1 MKKILEWMPSPAS
14 IVRSRGVRLVAGLC
28 MVALIALADRALAND
43 VPLALLYLLP
53 VVVMSTVLRRWQ
65 ILLLGILC
73 TYIAELAD
81 AFPWTFDRGVPRDA
95 LYFFAYTAAGLYVA
109 EVVSRRRAETAHV
122 AALETE
128 MAGRREVEEQ
138 LQLVI
143 ANSSIAILTA
153 DESGRIRTANRAA
166 ETLFAGEAGSAE
178 PLQNASL
185 SRFLPSLAAVRM
197 REQGWQRL
205 RTMMQCQGLRG
216 GREPFLADVWFSTYM
231 TSGGGRL
238 TAMIID
244 STVETRDRE
253 EANLEQVL
261 VGSRLAIGAVSHEI
275 RNICAAISVVQQN
288 LAQQNLAAA
297 SGPAPHS
304 EDLDALRQLV
314 VALERIASV
323 ELSLVKRQSSR
334 VSLERFLR
342 ELAIIIQPSLREA
355 GIALEWS
362 ADPETPDV
370 LADHQSLLQVFLNL
384 VRNAETALAQTP
396 DARLCLRVLRKAARV
411 QIVLSDNG
419 PGVRHPEKLFHP
431 FRAGAGHGGSGTG
444 GSGLGLY
451 LSRAMMLSF
460 HGDLRFQPGA
470 QGASFVVEMLA
481 AEVVEGQ
488 SA

>member
-1 MKKILEWMPSPAS
+1 MPLEVS

-28 MVALIALADRALAND
+28 TVALIALADRALAND

-53 VVVMSTVLRRWQ
+53 IVVMSTVLRRWQ
-65 ILLLGILC
+65 ILLLGVLC

-81 AFPWTFDRGVPRDA
+81 AFPWTFDRGIPRDA
-95 LYFFAYTAAGLYVA
+95 LYFFAYTAAGFYVA
-109 EVVSRRRAETAHV
+109 EVVSRRRAEAAHV
-122 AALETE
+122 AALEAE
-128 MAGRREVEEQ
+128 MAGRRDVEEQ
-138 LQLVI
+138 LQLVV

-166 ETLFAGEAGSAE
+166 ESLFAAETGSPE
-178 PLQNASL
+178 PLQNALL

-205 RTMMQCQGLRG
+205 RTMMQCQGLRA

-288 LAQQNLAAA
+288 LAAAA
-297 SGPAPHS
+297 PPGPAPQS

-314 VALERIASV
+314 IALERIASV
-323 ELSLVKRQSSR
+323 ELSLVKRQASR

-362 ADPETPDV
+362 TDLGLPDV

-384 VRNAETALAQTP
+384 VRNAETALGPTP
-396 DARLCLRVLRKAARV
+396 DARLCLRVLRTGARV

-431 FRAGAGHGGSGTG
+431 FRAGAGNG

-470 QGASFVVEMLA
+470 QGATFLVEMLA
-481 AEVVEGQ
+481 ADAAEGQ

>member
-1 MKKILEWMPSPAS
+1 MPLEAS
-14 IVRSRGVRLVAGLC
+14 IVRSRGVRLVAGLGTI
-28 MVALIALADRALAND
+28 ALIALADHALAND

-53 VVVMSTVLRRWQ
+53 VGMMSTVLRRWQ

-81 AFPWTFDRGVPRDA
+81 AFPWTFDRGIPRDA
-95 LYFFAYTAAGLYVA
+95 LYFFAYTAAGFYVA
-109 EVVSRRRAETAHV
+109 EVVSRRRAEAAHV
-122 AALETE
+122 AALEAE

-153 DESGRIRTANRAA
+153 DESGRIRTANKAA
-166 ETLFAGEAGSAE
+166 ESLFAAQTGAGETGAAE
-178 PLQNASL
+178 PLENASL
-185 SRFLPSLAAVRM
+185 SKFLPSLAAVRM

-205 RTMMQCQGLRG
+205 RTMMQCQGLRA

-314 VALERIASV
+314 AALERIASV
-323 ELSLVKRQSSR
+323 ELSLIKRQANR
-334 VSLERFLR
+334 VSLDRFLR
-342 ELAIIIQPSLREA
+342 ELAIIVQPSLREA
-355 GIALEWS
+355 GIALEWR
-362 ADPETPDV
+362 ADPGLPDV
-370 LADHQSLLQVFLNL
+370 LADHHSLLQVFLNL
-384 VRNAETALAQTP
+384 VRNAETALVHTP
-396 DARLCLRVLRKAARV
+396 DARLCLRVVSKGARV
-411 QIVLSDNG
+411 QIALTDNG
-419 PGVRHPEKLFHP
+419 PGVSHPEKLFRP
-431 FRAGAGHGGSGTG
+431 FRVGAAGNG

-460 HGDLRFQPGA
+460 HGDLRFQPGSE
-470 QGASFVVEMLA
+470 GATFLVEMLA
-481 AEVVEGQ
+481 AEAAEEQ

>member
-1 MKKILEWMPSPAS
+1 MPLRAS
-14 IVRSRGVRLVAGLC
+14 IVGSRGVRLVAGLGT
-28 MVALIALADRALAND
+28 VALIALADRALAND

-53 VVVMSTVLRRWQ
+53 VGMMSTVLRRWQ

-73 TYIAELAD
+73 TYVAELAD
-81 AFPWTFDRGVPRDA
+81 AFPWTFDRGIPRDA
-95 LYFFAYTAAGLYVA
+95 LYFFAYTAAGFYVA
-109 EVVSRRRAETAHV
+109 EVVSRRRAEAAHV
-122 AALETE
+122 AALEAE

-153 DESGRIRTANRAA
+153 DESGRIHSANKAA
-166 ETLFAGEAGSAE
+166 ESLFAAQTGAGETGAAE
-178 PLQNASL
+178 PLENASL
-185 SRFLPSLAAVRM
+185 SKFLPSLAAVRM

-205 RTMMQCQGLRG
+205 RTMMQCQGLRA

-288 LAQQNLAAA
+288 LAAA

-314 VALERIASV
+314 AALERIASV
-323 ELSLVKRQSSR
+323 ELSLIKRQANR
-334 VSLERFLR
+334 VSLDRFLR
-342 ELAIIIQPSLREA
+342 ELAIIVQPSLREA
-355 GIALEWS
+355 GIALEWRV
-362 ADPETPDV
+362 DPGLPDV
-370 LADHQSLLQVFLNL
+370 LADHHSLLQVFLNL
-384 VRNAETALAQTP
+384 VRNAETALAHTP
-396 DARLCLRVLRKAARV
+396 DARLCLRVVSKGVRV
-411 QIVLSDNG
+411 QIALADNG
-419 PGVRHPEKLFHP
+419 PGVSHPEKLFRP
-431 FRAGAGHGGSGTG
+431 FRVGAAGHG

-460 HGDLRFQPGA
+460 HGDLRFQPGSE
-470 QGASFVVEMLA
+470 GATFLVEMLA
-481 AEVVEGQ
+481 AEVAEEQ

>member
-1 MKKILEWMPSPAS
+1 MPSLAS
-14 IVRSRGVRLVAGLC
+14 IVRSRSVRLVAGLGAI
-28 MVALIALADRALAND
+28 ALIALADRALTND

-53 VVVMSTVLRRWQ
+53 VVVMSTALRRWQ

-73 TYIAELAD
+73 TCIAELAD
-81 AFPWTFDRGVPRDA
+81 AFPWTFDRGIPRDA

-109 EVVSRRRAETAHV
+109 ELVSRRRAETAHV
-122 AALETE
+122 AALEAE

-153 DESGRIRTANRAA
+153 DESGRIRTANKAA
-166 ETLFAGEAGSAE
+166 ETLFAGETGAAE
-178 PLQNASL
+178 PLQDASL
-185 SRFLPSLAAVRM
+185 SKFLPSLAAVRM
-197 REQGWQRL
+197 RKEGWQRL
-205 RTMMQCQGLRG
+205 RTMMQCQGLRA

-288 LAQQNLAAA
+288 LAAV

-314 VALERIASV
+314 AALERIASV
-323 ELSLVKRQSSR
+323 ELSMVKRQASR

-362 ADPETPDV
+362 AGPELPDV
-370 LADHQSLLQVFLNL
+370 LADYQSLLQVFLNL
-384 VRNAETALAQTP
+384 VRNAEAALAQTP
-396 DARLCLRVLRKAARV
+396 DARLCLRVLRKGARM

-419 PGVRHPEKLFHP
+419 PGVSHPEKLFRP
-431 FRAGAGHGGSGTG
+431 FRVGGAGNGGSNHG

-460 HGDLRFQPGA
+460 HGDLRFQPESRGA
-470 QGASFVVEMLA
+470 AFLVEMVT
-481 AEVVEGQ
+481 AEGAEGH

>member
-1 MKKILEWMPSPAS
+1 MSFPAS
-14 IVRSRGVRLVAGLC
+14 IVGSRVFRLLAGC
-28 MVALIALADRALAND
+28 CAIVLIALADRALANE

-53 VVVMSTVLRRWQ
+53 VVMMSTVLRRWQ
-65 ILLLGILC
+65 ILFLGIVC
-73 TYIAELAD
+73 TYVAELAD
-81 AFPWTFDRGVPRDA
+81 AFPWTIDRGIPRDA

-109 EVVSRRRAETAHV
+109 EVVVRRRTEVAHV

-128 MAGRREVEEQ
+128 MVGRREVEEQ

-153 DESGRIRTANRAA
+153 DESGRIRTANKTA
-166 ETLFAGEAGSAE
+166 ESLFAGETGAVE

-185 SRFLPSLAAVRM
+185 SKFLPSLAAVRM

-205 RTMMQCQGLRG
+205 RTMMQCQGFRA

-288 LAQQNLAAA
+288 LAAN
-297 SGPAPHS
+297 SGPVPHS

-314 VALERIASV
+314 AALERIASV
-323 ELSLVKRQSSR
+323 ELSLVKRQANR
-334 VSLERFLR
+334 VSLEQFLR
-342 ELAIIIQPSLREA
+342 ELLIILHPSLREA
-355 GIALEWS
+355 GIALEWR
-362 ADPETPDV
+362 ADADLPDV

-384 VRNAETALAQTP
+384 VRNAEAALADTP
-396 DARLCLRVLRKAARV
+396 EPQLCLRVLRKGARV
-411 QIVLSDNG
+411 QIVVSDNG
-419 PGVRHPEKLFHP
+419 PGVSHPEKLFRP
-431 FRAGAGHGGSGTG
+431 FRVGAAANGGSTSG

-460 HGDLRFQPGA
+460 HGDLRFQPA
-470 QGASFVVEMLA
+470 SQGATFLVEMVA
-481 AEVVEGQ
+481 ADVVEGPTV
-488 SA
+488 

>member
-1 MKKILEWMPSPAS
+1 MPLQAS

-28 MVALIALADRALAND
+28 AVALIALADHALAKD

-81 AFPWTFDRGVPRDA
+81 AFPWTFDRGIPRDA
-95 LYFFAYTAAGLYVA
+95 LYFFAYTAAGFYVA
-109 EVVSRRRAETAHV
+109 EVVSRRRAEAAHV
-122 AALETE
+122 AALEAE

-153 DESGRIRTANRAA
+153 DESGRIRTANKAA
-166 ETLFAGEAGSAE
+166 ESLFAGETGASE
-178 PLQNASL
+178 PLENASL

-205 RTMMQCQGLRG
+205 RTMMQCQGLRA

-288 LAQQNLAAA
+288 LAAA

-314 VALERIASV
+314 AALERIASV
-323 ELSLVKRQSSR
+323 ELSLIKRQANR
-334 VSLERFLR
+334 ISLERFLR

-355 GIALEWS
+355 GIELEWK
-362 ADPETPDV
+362 ADPALPDV

-384 VRNAETALAQTP
+384 VRNAETALAHTP
-396 DARLCLRVLRKAARV
+396 EARLCLRVLRKGARV

-431 FRAGAGHGGSGTG
+431 FRAGAGNG

-460 HGDLRFQPGA
+460 HGDLRFQPGIE
-470 QGASFVVEMLA
+470 GATFLVEMLA
-481 AEVVEGQ
+481 AEAVEGQ
-488 SA
+488 DA

>member
-1 MKKILEWMPSPAS
+1 MPLEVS

-28 MVALIALADRALAND
+28 TVALIALADRALAND

-53 VVVMSTVLRRWQ
+53 IVVMSTVLRRWQ
-65 ILLLGILC
+65 ILLLGVLC

-81 AFPWTFDRGVPRDA
+81 AFPWTFDRGIPRDA
-95 LYFFAYTAAGLYVA
+95 LYFFAYTAAGFYVA
-109 EVVSRRRAETAHV
+109 EVVSRRRAEAAHV
-122 AALETE
+122 AALEAE
-128 MAGRREVEEQ
+128 MAGRRDVEEQ
-138 LQLVI
+138 LQLVV

-166 ETLFAGEAGSAE
+166 ESLFAAETGSPE
-178 PLQNASL
+178 PLQNALL

-205 RTMMQCQGLRG
+205 RTMMQCQGLRA

-288 LAQQNLAAA
+288 LAAAA
-297 SGPAPHS
+297 PPGPAPQS

-314 VALERIASV
+314 IALERIASV
-323 ELSLVKRQSSR
+323 ELSLVKRQASR

-362 ADPETPDV
+362 TDLGLPDV

-384 VRNAETALAQTP
+384 VRNAETALAPTP
-396 DARLCLRVLRKAARV
+396 DARLCLRVLRTGARV

-431 FRAGAGHGGSGTG
+431 FRAGAGNG

-470 QGASFVVEMLA
+470 QGATFLVEMLA
-481 AEVVEGQ
+481 ADAAEGQ

>member
-1 MKKILEWMPSPAS
+1 MPLRAS
-14 IVRSRGVRLVAGLC
+14 IVRNRGVRLVAGLGT
-28 MVALIALADRALAND
+28 VALIALADRALAND

-53 VVVMSTVLRRWQ
+53 VGMMSTVLRRWQ

-73 TYIAELAD
+73 TYVAELAD
-81 AFPWTFDRGVPRDA
+81 AFPWTFDRGIPRDA
-95 LYFFAYTAAGLYVA
+95 LYFFAYTAAGFYVA
-109 EVVSRRRAETAHV
+109 EVVSRRRAEAAHV
-122 AALETE
+122 AALEAE

-153 DESGRIRTANRAA
+153 DESGRIHSANKAA
-166 ETLFAGEAGSAE
+166 ESLFAAQTGAGETGAAE
-178 PLQNASL
+178 PLENASL
-185 SRFLPSLAAVRM
+185 SKFLPSLAAVRM

-205 RTMMQCQGLRG
+205 RTMMQCQGLRA

-288 LAQQNLAAA
+288 LAAA

-314 VALERIASV
+314 AALERIASV
-323 ELSLVKRQSSR
+323 ELSLIKRQANR
-334 VSLERFLR
+334 VSLDRFLR
-342 ELAIIIQPSLREA
+342 ELAIIVQPSLREA
-355 GIALEWS
+355 GIALEWR
-362 ADPETPDV
+362 ADPGLPDV
-370 LADHQSLLQVFLNL
+370 LADHHSLLQVFLNL
-384 VRNAETALAQTP
+384 VRNAETALAHTP
-396 DARLCLRVLRKAARV
+396 DARLCLRVVSKGARV
-411 QIVLSDNG
+411 QIALADNG
-419 PGVRHPEKLFHP
+419 PGVSHPEKLFRP
-431 FRAGAGHGGSGTG
+431 FRVGAAGNG

-460 HGDLRFQPGA
+460 HGDLRFQPGGE
-470 QGASFVVEMLA
+470 GATFLVEMLA
-481 AEVVEGQ
+481 AEAAEEQ

>member
-1 MKKILEWMPSPAS
+1 MPLEAS
-14 IVRSRGVRLVAGLC
+14 IVRSRGVRLVAGLGTI
-28 MVALIALADRALAND
+28 ALIALADHALAND

-53 VVVMSTVLRRWQ
+53 VGMMSTVLRRWQ

-81 AFPWTFDRGVPRDA
+81 AFPWTFDRGIPRDA
-95 LYFFAYTAAGLYVA
+95 LYFFAYTAAGFYVA
-109 EVVSRRRAETAHV
+109 EVVSRRRAEAAHV
-122 AALETE
+122 AALEAE

-153 DESGRIRTANRAA
+153 DESGRIRTANKAA
-166 ETLFAGEAGSAE
+166 ESLFAAQTGAGETGAAE
-178 PLQNASL
+178 PLENASL
-185 SRFLPSLAAVRM
+185 SKFLPSLAAVRM

-205 RTMMQCQGLRG
+205 RTMMQCQGLRA

-314 VALERIASV
+314 AALERIASV
-323 ELSLVKRQSSR
+323 ELSLIKRQANR
-334 VSLERFLR
+334 VSLDRFLR
-342 ELAIIIQPSLREA
+342 ELAIIVQPSLREA
-355 GIALEWS
+355 GIALEWR
-362 ADPETPDV
+362 ADPGLPDV
-370 LADHQSLLQVFLNL
+370 LADHHSLLQVFLNL
-384 VRNAETALAQTP
+384 VRNAETALAHTP
-396 DARLCLRVLRKAARV
+396 DARLCLRVVSKGARV
-411 QIVLSDNG
+411 QIALTDNG
-419 PGVRHPEKLFHP
+419 PGVSYPEKLFRP
-431 FRAGAGHGGSGTG
+431 FRVGAAGNG

-460 HGDLRFQPGA
+460 HGDLRFQPGSE
-470 QGASFVVEMLA
+470 GATFLVEMLA
-481 AEVVEGQ
+481 AEAAEEQ

>member
-1 MKKILEWMPSPAS
+1 
-14 IVRSRGVRLVAGLC
+14 
-28 MVALIALADRALAND
+28 
-43 VPLALLYLLP
+43 
-53 VVVMSTVLRRWQ
+53 
-65 ILLLGILC
+65 
-73 TYIAELAD
+73 
-81 AFPWTFDRGVPRDA
+81 
-95 LYFFAYTAAGLYVA
+95 
-109 EVVSRRRAETAHV
+109 
-122 AALETE
+122 

-138 LQLVI
+138 LQLVV
-143 ANSSIAILTA
+143 ANSSIAIITS
-153 DESGRIRTANRAA
+153 DESGRIRTANKAA
-166 ETLFAGEAGSAE
+166 ESLFASESGSPGE
-178 PLQNASL
+178 PLQGALL
-185 SRFLPSLAAVRM
+185 SAFLPSFSSVRM

-205 RTMMQCQGLRG
+205 RTMMQCQGLRA

-231 TSGGGRL
+231 TSGGSRL

-244 STVETRDRE
+244 STAETRDRE
-253 EANLEQVL
+253 EANLAQVL

-288 LAQQNLAAA
+288 LAAL

-314 VALERIASV
+314 AALERIASV
-323 ELSLVKRQSSR
+323 ELSLVKRQANR
-334 VSLERFLR
+334 VRLERFLR

-355 GIALEWS
+355 GIALDWR
-362 ADPETPDV
+362 ADPGLPDV

-384 VRNAETALAQTP
+384 VRNAETALAHTSEP
-396 DARLCLRVLRKAARV
+396 RLCLRALRKGARV

-419 PGVRHPEKLFHP
+419 PGVPHPEKLFRP
-431 FRAGAGHGGSGTG
+431 FRAGAAGNG

-470 QGASFVVEMLA
+470 QGAPFLVEMLA
-481 AEVVEGQ
+481 AEAGEER

>member
-1 MKKILEWMPSPAS
+1 MPLEVS
-14 IVRSRGVRLVAGLC
+14 IVRSRAVRLVAGLC
-28 MVALIALADRALAND
+28 AIALIAFADHALTND

-53 VVVMSTVLRRWQ
+53 VVVMSTALRRWQ
-65 ILLLGILC
+65 ILLLGIFC
-73 TYIAELAD
+73 TSIAELAD

-95 LYFFAYTAAGLYVA
+95 LYFFAYTAAGFYVA
-109 EVVSRRRAETAHV
+109 EVVSRRRAEAAHV

-138 LQLVI
+138 LQLVV

-166 ETLFAGEAGSAE
+166 ESLFAGESGASE

-185 SRFLPSLAAVRM
+185 STFLPSLAAVRM

-205 RTMMQCQGLRG
+205 RTMMQCQGLRA

-288 LAQQNLAAA
+288 LAAA
-297 SGPAPHS
+297 SLPGPAPKS

-314 VALERIASV
+314 IALERIASV
-323 ELSLVKRQSSR
+323 ELSLVKRQANR

-355 GIALEWS
+355 GIALEWN
-362 ADPETPDV
+362 AGAHLPDV

-384 VRNAETALAQTP
+384 VRNAETALAHTP
-396 DARLCLRVLRKAARV
+396 DARVCLRVLRTGARV

-431 FRAGAGHGGSGTG
+431 FRAGAGNG

-470 QGASFVVEMLA
+470 QGATFLVEMLA
-481 AEVVEGQ
+481 AEAVEGQ

>member
-1 MKKILEWMPSPAS
+1 MPLRAS
-14 IVRSRGVRLVAGLC
+14 IVRSRGVRLVAGLGT
-28 MVALIALADRALAND
+28 VALIALADRALTND

-53 VVVMSTVLRRWQ
+53 VGMMSTVLRRWQ

-81 AFPWTFDRGVPRDA
+81 AFPWTFDRGIPRDA
-95 LYFFAYTAAGLYVA
+95 LYFFAYTAAGFYVA
-109 EVVSRRRAETAHV
+109 EVVSRRRAEAAHV
-122 AALETE
+122 AALEAE

-153 DESGRIRTANRAA
+153 DESGRIHSANKAA
-166 ETLFAGEAGSAE
+166 ESLFAAQTGAGETSAAE
-178 PLQNASL
+178 PLENASL
-185 SRFLPSLAAVRM
+185 SKFLPSLAAVRM

-205 RTMMQCQGLRG
+205 RTMMQCQGLRA

-288 LAQQNLAAA
+288 LAAA

-314 VALERIASV
+314 AALERIASV
-323 ELSLVKRQSSR
+323 ELSLIKRQANR
-334 VSLERFLR
+334 VSLDRFLR
-342 ELAIIIQPSLREA
+342 ELAIIVQPSLREA
-355 GIALEWS
+355 GIALEWRV
-362 ADPETPDV
+362 DPGLPDV
-370 LADHQSLLQVFLNL
+370 LADHHSLLQVFLNL
-384 VRNAETALAQTP
+384 VRNAETALAHTP
-396 DARLCLRVLRKAARV
+396 DARLCLRVVSKGVRV
-411 QIVLSDNG
+411 QIALADNG
-419 PGVRHPEKLFHP
+419 PGVSHPEKLFRP
-431 FRAGAGHGGSGTG
+431 FRVGAAGNG

-460 HGDLRFQPGA
+460 HGDLRFQPGGE
-470 QGASFVVEMLA
+470 GATFLVEMLA
-481 AEVVEGQ
+481 AEAAEEQ

>member
-1 MKKILEWMPSPAS
+1 MPLRAS
-14 IVRSRGVRLVAGLC
+14 IVRSRGVRLVAGLGT
-28 MVALIALADRALAND
+28 VALIALADRALAND

-53 VVVMSTVLRRWQ
+53 VGMMSTVLRRWQ

-73 TYIAELAD
+73 TYVAELAD
-81 AFPWTFDRGVPRDA
+81 AFPWTFDRGIPRDA
-95 LYFFAYTAAGLYVA
+95 LYFFAYTAAGFYVA
-109 EVVSRRRAETAHV
+109 EVVSRRRAEAAHV
-122 AALETE
+122 AALEAE

-153 DESGRIRTANRAA
+153 DESGRIHSANKAA
-166 ETLFAGEAGSAE
+166 ESLFAAQTGAGETVAAE
-178 PLQNASL
+178 PLENASL
-185 SRFLPSLAAVRM
+185 SKFLPSLAAVRM

-205 RTMMQCQGLRG
+205 RTMMQCQGLRA

-288 LAQQNLAAA
+288 LAAA

-314 VALERIASV
+314 AALERIASV
-323 ELSLVKRQSSR
+323 ELSLIKRQANR
-334 VSLERFLR
+334 VSLDRFLR
-342 ELAIIIQPSLREA
+342 ELAIIVQPSLREA
-355 GIALEWS
+355 GIALEWRV
-362 ADPETPDV
+362 DPGLPDV
-370 LADHQSLLQVFLNL
+370 LADHHSLLQVFLNL
-384 VRNAETALAQTP
+384 VRNAETALAHTP
-396 DARLCLRVLRKAARV
+396 DARLCLRVVSKGVRV
-411 QIVLSDNG
+411 QIALADNG
-419 PGVRHPEKLFHP
+419 PGVSHPEKLFRP
-431 FRAGAGHGGSGTG
+431 FRVGAAGNG

-460 HGDLRFQPGA
+460 HGDLRFQPGSE
-470 QGASFVVEMLA
+470 GATFLVEMLA
-481 AEVVEGQ
+481 AEAAEEQ